1 MKRQEL
7 EDPATGD
14 TTVLQEKTIGSYLL
28 GNQRGCKGS
37 SGDYFVETATLL
49 FHNTRVTVTSQNIV
63 ADF

>member
-49 FHNTRVTVTSQNIV
+49 FYNT
-63 ADF
+63 